1 MILIFWCF
9 GIILVQFEQQ
19 VCQSWNNVSMH
30 LFIGVN
36 FEVFIEVCKSGN
48 TDYIVVLVCLLSQSV
63 GLCLTFTSLFYS
75 LFVLIH
81 QLHNLCF
88 LYMLLL
94 ITAIFFQVV
103 DDFQTVQWRNVF
115 IHFYLDIVKGR
126 VKKSEIFFWVWTAP
140 LEVEKSHFSETRP
153 SLEMKIPKSD
163 KKVLGP
169 ELFGLLNCNMQ
180 NVCRDTWNVGRNLQ
194 KSTNFWVKLYL

>member
-1 MILIFWCF
+1 MALYWFNLNSRYAILEIM
-9 GIILVQFEQQ
+9 
-19 VCQSWNNVSMH
+19 CQCIY
-30 LFIGVN
+30 LLIGVN

-48 TDYIVVLVCLLSQSV
+48 TDYIVVP
-63 GLCLTFTSLFYS
+63 CLTFTSLFYS

-140 LEVEKSHFSETRP
+140 IEVQKSHLSETRP
-153 SLEMKIPKSD
+153 SWEI
-163 KKVLGP
+163 
-169 ELFGLLNCNMQ
+169 
-180 NVCRDTWNVGRNLQ
+180 
-194 KSTNFWVKLYL
+194 